1 MDDKEIAMSPDAQ
14 KTLDCLRKVAAD
26 TLERKRRLGHY
37 AVIWRDGK
45 PVLIGDDAPSDTTSN
60 DEAVG

>member
-1 MDDKEIAMSPDAQ
+1 MTTISPDAQ
-14 KTLDCLRKVAAD
+14 KTLEALQKAVAK

-45 PVLIGDDAPSDTTSN
+45 PVMIGDDAPSQEPSDR
-60 DEAVG
+60 